1 MATIEIAPL
10 PAYLLAEQLWPEL
23 ARQCGAWLARESLAA
38 RDAVLLLPYAAL
50 LPHARAAF
58 AAMGG
63 WQPRIETPLTLA
75 ASLAPPRV
83 ASAGELS
90 SDTTLNRLTAAG
102 MLRGQRWA
110 REWQLRDARGFD
122 QLVARVVEAAQA
134 LATAAAG
141 LAPSARA
148 GFWVQVRE
156 AVAVGSAA
164 NIESALLDVAVAWA
178 ELGAPVATDALFEL
192 TPSAWI
198 ALRIGGADA
207 VTDAVLA
214 AAPGKALRLDA
225 DSAGDDPFAAFV
237 EAAVKAQTAEPQT
250 AEPQRVVCDGVEAE
264 VQACA
269 GIVIDALNAGQRPLA
284 VVVLDR
290 VLARRLRSQL
300 VRAGV
305 SIADE
310 TGWRLST
317 TPAAAR
323 VMATLNAAAPH
334 ARADEGLAWLKGEL
348 EGADSAPWVLL
359 LEALWR
365 RARVSATPDEQAG
378 ALARWQQFKQRLA
391 GLSALASRAPGQAS
405 LRDWLACLRTT
416 LGDAI
421 RGSDDASVH
430 AALRLEDD
438 DAAWLSA
445 AGSFTMTLPDFMAWV
460 DSVLDAANLELP
472 RQADAD
478 VVLTPLARAIGR
490 PFAMVVVPGAD
501 ETRLGAASV
510 IPSLISERLAQQL
523 GLNSASQRLTRERLA
538 LAQLLRSPA
547 LHFVR
552 RRLDADAPVAASPL
566 LQWLAASWARAEGR
580 AVVAEV
586 IWTATTRSVPLTPQR
601 RPQPCAPAQL
611 PEVLSASSVAALRDC
626 PYRFFARSVLHLNE
640 RDEIDAPL
648 DKREYGNW
656 LHLALH
662 LFHQQRDAAVAPAL
676 AAAPETLAEL
686 LRAADDAA
694 QEMQLDA
701 ASLLPFQTSF
711 EHFAPAYL
719 VWLATRESQGHCW
732 QSGEVEFDAT
742 PAILAPQRLK
752 GRLDR
757 IDLGPDG
764 ALQIIDY
771 KTSGGA
777 ALKRRVGQPLEDTQ
791 LPFYAALVMGTSP
804 AAEVAASY
812 LTLDD
817 NNSPVE
823 VPHPDVADTAA
834 TMLAGLANDF
844 AALRAG
850 AAMPALGEG
859 EVCGYCE
866 MRGLCRRDHWLPVS

>member
-1 MATIEIAPL
+1 MAAIEVASL
-10 PAYLLAEQLWPEL
+10 PAHLSASQLWPEL
-23 ARQCGAWLARESLAA
+23 ARQCSAWLARESLAA

-58 AAMGG
+58 AAMGD

-83 ASAGELS
+83 AGAGELS
-90 SDTTLNRLTAAG
+90 GDTTLDGITAAG

-110 REWQLRDARGFD
+110 REWQQRDARGFD

-134 LATAAAG
+134 LASTAG
-141 LAPSARA
+141 GIAPSARA
-148 GFWVQVRE
+148 DYWAQVRD
-156 AVAVGSAA
+156 AVALGRVA

-214 AAPGKALRLDA
+214 AAPSKALRVDA
-225 DSAGDDPFAAFV
+225 DVAGDDPFAAFV
-237 EAAVKAQTAEPQT
+237 EAAVKAQTAEPQ
-250 AEPQRVVCDGVEAE
+250 RSVCDGVEAE

-269 GIVIDALNAGQRPLA
+269 GIVIDALNAGRRPLA

-300 VRAGV
+300 ARAGV

-323 VMATLNAAAPH
+323 VMATLAAAAPH
-334 ARADEGLAWLKGEL
+334 ARADDWLAWLKGEL
-348 EGADSAPWVLL
+348 VDADSAPWVLQ

-378 ALARWQQFKQRLA
+378 AMARWQQFKQRLVR
-391 GLSALASRAPGQAS
+391 LTALATRTSAPAS
-405 LRDWLACLRTT
+405 LRDWLAALHAT
-416 LGDAI
+416 LGDAAPS
-421 RGSDDASVH
+421 GDAALVH
-430 AALRLEDD
+430 AALRLGSD
-438 DAAWLSA
+438 DAAWLGA
-445 AGSFTMTLPDFMAWV
+445 ASSLSMTLPDFMAWV
-460 DSVLDAANLELP
+460 DSVLDAANLEPP

-510 IPSLISERLAQQL
+510 RPSLISERLAQQL
-523 GLNSASQRLTRERLA
+523 GLASASQRLTRERLA

-566 LQWLAASWARAEGR
+566 LQWLAASWAQAEGR
-580 AVVAEV
+580 AASAEV
-586 IWTATTRSVPLTPQR
+586 VWAAATRSAVLTPQI
-601 RPQPCAPAQL
+601 RPQPRAPAHL
-611 PEVLSASSVAALRDC
+611 PEALSASSVAALRDC

-676 AAAPETLAEL
+676 ATAPDTLTAL
-686 LRAADDAA
+686 LRSASDAA
-694 QEMQLDA
+694 QAMQLDA
-701 ASLLPFQTSF
+701 AALLPFQTSF
-711 EHFAPAYL
+711 ENFAPAYL
-719 VWLATRESQGHCW
+719 AWLATREAQGHCW
-732 QSGEVEFDAT
+732 QSGEADYQAAPEV
-742 PAILAPQRLK
+742 LAPQRMA
-752 GRLDR
+752 GRIDR

-764 ALQIIDY
+764 AFQIIDY

-791 LPFYAALVMGTSP
+791 LPFYAALVMGASP
-804 AAEVAASY
+804 AAEVAAIY

-817 NNSPVE
+817 TNSPVE
-823 VPHPDVADTAA
+823 VPHPDVMATAA
-834 TMLAGLANDF
+834 TLLAGLADDF

-850 AAMPALGEG
+850 AAMPALGDG
-859 EVCGYCE
+859 EVCNYCE

>member
-1 MATIEIAPL
+1 MAAIEVSPL
-10 PAYLLAEQLWPEL
+10 PAQLSASQLWPEL
-23 ARQCGAWLARESLAA
+23 ARQCSAWLARESLAL

-58 AAMGG
+58 AALGG

-75 ASLAPPRV
+75 ASLAPARV
-83 ASAGELS
+83 AGAGELS
-90 SDTTLNRLTAAG
+90 GDTTLDGLTAAG

-110 REWQLRDARGFD
+110 REWQQRDARGFD

-148 GFWVQVRE
+148 GFWMQVRE
-156 AVAVGSAA
+156 AVAVGRVA

-214 AAPGKALRLDA
+214 AVPGKALRLDA

-237 EAAVKAQTAEPQT
+237 EAAAKAQTAEPQ
-250 AEPQRVVCDGVEAE
+250 RSVCDGVEAE

-269 GIVIDALNAGQRPLA
+269 GIVIEALNAGQRPLA

-334 ARADEGLAWLKGEL
+334 ARADDWLAWLKGEL
-348 EGADSAPWVLL
+348 ADADSAPWVLL

-365 RARVSATPDEQAG
+365 RARVRATADEQAG
-378 ALARWQQFKQRLA
+378 ALARWQQFKQRLTS
-391 GLSALASRAPGQAS
+391 LSALASRAPGQAS
-405 LRDWLACLRTT
+405 LRDWLASLRTT
-416 LGDAI
+416 LGNALAAN
-421 RGSDDASVH
+421 DDAMVH
-430 AALRLEDD
+430 AALRLGHD

-445 AGSFTMTLPDFMAWV
+445 AGSLAMSLPDFMAWV
-460 DSVLDAANLELP
+460 DSVLDAANLEPP

-490 PFAMVVVPGAD
+490 PFAMVIVPGAD

-510 IPSLISERLAQQL
+510 RPSLISERLAQQL
-523 GLNSASQRLTRERLA
+523 GLISASQRLTRERLA

-566 LQWLAASWARAEGR
+566 LQWLAASWAQAEGR
-580 AVVAEV
+580 AAGAEV
-586 IWTATTRSVPLTPQR
+586 VWTAATRSVPLTPQR

-626 PYRFFARSVLHLNE
+626 PYRFFARSVLHLDE
-640 RDEIDAPL
+640 RDEIDAAL
-648 DKREYGNW
+648 DKRDYGNW

-711 EHFAPAYL
+711 EQFAPAYL
-719 VWLATRESQGHCW
+719 EWLAARESQGHCW
-732 QSGEVEFDAT
+732 QSGEADFSAAPEV
-742 PAILAPQRLK
+742 LAPQRMA
-752 GRLDR
+752 GRIDR
-757 IDLGPDG
+757 IDLGPAG
-764 ALQIIDY
+764 AFQIIDY

-791 LPFYAALVMGTSP
+791 LPFYAALVMGASP
-804 AAEVAASY
+804 VQEAGAEVAASY

-823 VPHPDVADTAA
+823 VPHPGVADTAA